1 MRLKLSNHLMLIFC
15 VLVSKVVARGS
26 MFGEK
31 YWFDTSNLQV
41 AWKWKNWYSHYFEW
55 FCVNRFPAISML
67 DQVNYPWCF
76 FVPFI
81 QHAAQKWIVNF
92 FVFLALTILIL
103 KNPFFS
109 FVYLAEVM
117 WQRDLSIGMF
127 WRCERKKD
135 LFCWQLAGFVHLLS
149 VRLVVDNF

>member
-92 FVFLALTILIL
+92 FCVPCINNFNIKKSFLFICLPSWSNVTKRSVNWNVLEMWKKKRFIL
-103 KNPFFS
+103 
-109 FVYLAEVM
+109 LAVG
-117 WQRDLSIGMF
+117 RICSS
-127 WRCERKKD
+127 
-135 LFCWQLAGFVHLLS
+135 S
-149 VRLVVDNF
+149 VC